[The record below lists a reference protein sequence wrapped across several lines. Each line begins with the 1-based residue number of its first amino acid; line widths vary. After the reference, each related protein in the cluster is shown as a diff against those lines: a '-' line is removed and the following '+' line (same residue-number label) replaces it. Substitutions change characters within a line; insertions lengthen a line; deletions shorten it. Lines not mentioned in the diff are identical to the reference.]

1 VGHVPEI
8 EMPEG
13 QYLSL
18 SGLIVAGAGGQT
30 RALLMRNRLLAQKAG
45 IEPILLTFDPTPH
58 YPQVRAALREQGQ
71 LVDPMRL
78 VNIFEW
84 YRDTDIDH
92 LEPTGDPLLP
102 LEGFDVED
110 TGHPDG
116 TVYTTRH
123 VHPRTRAEVA
133 VDYRRPD
140 GSVYLRLPAGKAQAT
155 SVILVNSKGLPVRS
169 WSNQKGWRQNWIV
182 SLAPEGRRAFI
193 ISDSRFS
200 LAYILPMPDDR
211 FHVMHLMH
219 NIHAK
224 DAWNSAIQP
233 TYVALLKSIHNLDG
247 LVTLTSRQRDDL
259 AARFGATTN
268 LFVVPNPVE
277 SRQRP
282 DPLPER
288 EPKRF
293 AIVSRL
299 ERQKRLED
307 AIRAFALVVK
317 EEPDAKLDIYGDGN
331 LRLPL
336 EAEITAAGVQDS
348 VHLRGPDAHAR
359 DSLWTATGF
368 LLSSRFEGYPL
379 ATLESMSH
387 GCPVIAYDIRYGPRE
402 QITDGVNGFLVKPG
416 DIRGMADRIL
426 ELIRNPGLA
435 ERMSQ
440 AALDTAKKH
449 DHVAFLNDWRDVV
462 NGVIEKKEHRTTLEF
477 VKLKVTRLGYVR
489 RLRLPSRLARLRL
502 PARLVR
508 DGSNSA
514 AFRTAPRIAF
524 AGRLEVKGH
533 SKRATLDDAVIT
545 LDAVCDASGSI
556 VPIPVQARRSGD
568 VFNVSATF
576 DLAEAFNAI
585 ESKAHALRLRLRVV
599 WNNSSWETPL
609 RRPQGWAPKYEV
621 SFADDGELT
630 LLRHP
635 RTVRHA
641 LDVARSSM
649 SGSRRLAYS
658 NAGSFW
664 SQVKRGWRRI
674 RAARVEPPVG
684 RRRGR

>member
-1 VGHVPEI
+1 
-8 EMPEG
+8 MPEG
-13 QYLSL
+13 QYFSL

-30 RALLMRNRLLAQKAG
+30 RALLMRNRLLAQRSG

-58 YPQVRAALREQGQ
+58 YPHVRDSLREQGQ

-78 VNIFEW
+78 LNIFEW
-84 YRDTDIDH
+84 YRDSDIDH
-92 LEPTGDPLLP
+92 LEPTGDPLPQLA
-102 LEGFDVED
+102 GFDVED

-140 GSVYLRLPAGKAQAT
+140 GSVYLRLPAGKAQVT
-155 SVILVNSKGLPVRS
+155 NVILVNSKGLPVRS
-169 WSNQKGWRQNWIV
+169 WPNQKGWRQNWIV
-182 SLAPEGRRAFI
+182 GLAPPERRAFI

-224 DAWNSAIQP
+224 DKWNSAIHA
-233 TYVALLKSIHNLDG
+233 TYEPLLKSIHHLDG
-247 LVTLTSRQRDDL
+247 LVTLTSRQRDDV

-268 LFVVPNPVE
+268 LFVVANPVE
-277 SRQRP
+277 SPARP
-282 DPLPER
+282 NPLPER

-317 EEPDAKLDIYGDGN
+317 EEPEARLDIYGDGN
-331 LRLPL
+331 LRVSL
-336 EAEITAAGVQDS
+336 ETEITASGVQDS
-348 VHLRGPDAHAR
+348 VHLRGHDARAR

-416 DIRGMADRIL
+416 DIHGMADRIL

-435 ERMSQ
+435 TRMSQ

-449 DHVAFLNDWRDVV
+449 DHVAFLGDWRDVV
-462 NGVIEKKEHRTTLEF
+462 NTVIEKKEHRTSLES
-477 VKLKVTRLGYVR
+477 VKLKVTRLGYIR
-489 RLRLPSRLARLRL
+489 RFRLPSRLARMGL
-502 PARLVR
+502 PARLAR
-508 DGSNSA
+508 DGSSSA
-514 AFRTAPRIAF
+514 AFRTPPRIAF

-533 SKRATLDDAVIT
+533 SKRATLEDAVIT

-556 VPIPVQARRSGD
+556 VPLPVQVRRSGEM
-568 VFNVSATF
+568 FQVSAIF
-576 DLAEAFNAI
+576 DLAEAFNMI
-585 ESKAHALRLRLRVV
+585 ENKAHALRLRLRLV
-599 WNNSSWETPL
+599 WNNSSWETSL
-609 RRPQGWAPKYEV
+609 RRPQGWAPRYEV

-635 RTVRHA
+635 RTVRYA
-641 LDVARSSM
+641 LNVARSSL
-649 SGSRRLAYS
+649 SGSRGSANS
-658 NAGSFW
+658 DAGSLW
-664 SQVKRGWRRI
+664 SQVERGWRRI
-674 RAARVEPPVG
+674 RAARNEPPTG
-684 RRRGR
+684 HRGRAR

>member
-1 VGHVPEI
+1 
-8 EMPEG
+8 MPEG
-13 QYLSL
+13 QYFSL

-30 RALLMRNRLLAQKAG
+30 RALLMRNRLLAQRSG

-58 YPQVRAALREQGQ
+58 YPHVRDSLREQGQ

-78 VNIFEW
+78 LNIFEW
-84 YRDTDIDH
+84 YRDSDIDH
-92 LEPTGDPLLP
+92 LEPTGDPLPQLA
-102 LEGFDVED
+102 GFDVED

-140 GSVYLRLPAGKAQAT
+140 GSVYLRLPAGKAQVT
-155 SVILVNSKGLPVRS
+155 NVILVNSKGLPVRS
-169 WSNQKGWRQNWIV
+169 WPNQKGWRQNWIV
-182 SLAPEGRRAFI
+182 GLAPPERRAFI

-224 DAWNSAIQP
+224 DKWNSAIHA
-233 TYVALLKSIHNLDG
+233 TYEPLLKSIHHLDG
-247 LVTLTSRQRDDL
+247 LVTLTSRQRDDV

-268 LFVVPNPVE
+268 LFVVANPVE
-277 SRQRP
+277 SPARP
-282 DPLPER
+282 NPLPER

-317 EEPDAKLDIYGDGN
+317 EEPEARLDIYGDGN
-331 LRLPL
+331 LRVSL
-336 EAEITAAGVQDS
+336 ETEITASGVQDS
-348 VHLRGPDAHAR
+348 VHLRGHDARAR

-416 DIRGMADRIL
+416 DIHGMADRIL

-435 ERMSQ
+435 TRMSQ
-440 AALDTAKKH
+440 AALETAKKH
-449 DHVAFLNDWRDVV
+449 DHVAFLDDWRDVV
-462 NGVIEKKEHRTTLEF
+462 NTVIEKKEHRTSLES
-477 VKLKVTRLGYVR
+477 VKLKVTRLGYIR
-489 RLRLPSRLARLRL
+489 RFRLPSRLARMGL
-502 PARLVR
+502 PARLAR
-508 DGSNSA
+508 DGSSSA
-514 AFRTAPRIAF
+514 AFRTPPRIAF

-533 SKRATLDDAVIT
+533 SKRATLEDAVIT

-556 VPIPVQARRSGD
+556 VPLPVQVRRSGEM
-568 VFNVSATF
+568 FQVSAIF
-576 DLAEAFNAI
+576 DLAEAFNMI
-585 ESKAHALRLRLRVV
+585 ENKAHALRLRLRLV
-599 WNNSSWETPL
+599 WNNSSWETSL
-609 RRPQGWAPKYEV
+609 RRPQGWAPRYEV

-635 RTVRHA
+635 RTVRYA
-641 LDVARSSM
+641 LDVARSSL
-649 SGSRRLAYS
+649 SGSR
-658 NAGSFW
+658 GSANSDVGSLW
-664 SQVKRGWRRI
+664 SQVERGWRRI
-674 RAARVEPPVG
+674 RAARNEPPTG
-684 RRRGR
+684 HRGRVR

>member
-1 VGHVPEI
+1 
-8 EMPEG
+8 MPEG
-13 QYLSL
+13 QYFSL

-30 RALLMRNRLLAQKAG
+30 RALLMRNRLLAQRSG

-58 YPQVRAALREQGQ
+58 YPHVRDALREQGQ

-78 VNIFEW
+78 LNIFEW
-84 YRDTDIDH
+84 YRDSDIDH
-92 LEPTGDPLLP
+92 LEPTGDPLPQLA
-102 LEGFDVED
+102 GFDVED

-140 GSVYLRLPAGKAQAT
+140 GSVYLRLPAGKAQVT
-155 SVILVNSKGLPVRS
+155 NVILVNSKGMPVRG
-169 WSNQKGWRQNWIV
+169 WPNQKGWRQNWIV
-182 SLAPEGRRAFI
+182 GLAPPERRAFI

-224 DAWNSAIQP
+224 DKWNSAIHA
-233 TYVALLKSIHNLDG
+233 TYEPLLKSIHHLDG
-247 LVTLTSRQRDDL
+247 LVTLTSRQRDD
-259 AARFGATTN
+259 
-268 LFVVPNPVE
+268 V
-277 SRQRP
+277 
-282 DPLPER
+282 ER

-317 EEPDAKLDIYGDGN
+317 EEPEARLDIYGDGN
-331 LRLPL
+331 LRVSL
-336 EAEITAAGVQDS
+336 ETEITASGVQDS
-348 VHLRGPDAHAR
+348 VHLRGHDARAR

-416 DIRGMADRIL
+416 DIHGMADRIL

-435 ERMSQ
+435 TRMSQ

-449 DHVAFLNDWRDVV
+449 DHVAFLGDWRDVV
-462 NGVIEKKEHRTTLEF
+462 NTVIEKKEHRTTLES
-477 VKLKVTRLGYVR
+477 VKLKVTRLGYIR
-489 RLRLPSRLARLRL
+489 RFRLPSRLARMGL
-502 PARLVR
+502 PARLAR
-508 DGSNSA
+508 DGSSSA
-514 AFRTAPRIAF
+514 AFRTPPRIAF

-533 SKRATLDDAVIT
+533 SKRATLEDAVIT
-545 LDAVCDASGSI
+545 LDAVCDASGSV
-556 VPIPVQARRSGD
+556 VPLPVQARRSGEM
-568 VFNVSATF
+568 FQVSAIF
-576 DLAEAFNAI
+576 DLAEAFNMI
-585 ESKAHALRLRLRVV
+585 ENKAHALRLRLRLV
-599 WNNSSWETPL
+599 WNNSSWETSL
-609 RRPQGWAPKYEV
+609 RRPQGWAPRYEV

-635 RTVRHA
+635 RTVRYA
-641 LDVARSSM
+641 LDVARSSL
-649 SGSRRLAYS
+649 SGSRGSANS
-658 NAGSFW
+658 NAGSLR
-664 SQVKRGWRRI
+664 SQVERGWRRI
-674 RAARVEPPVG
+674 RAARNEPPTG
-684 RRRGR
+684 HRGRAR

>member
-1 VGHVPEI
+1 
-8 EMPEG
+8 MPEG
-13 QYLSL
+13 QYFSL

-30 RALLMRNRLLAQKAG
+30 RALLMRNRLLAQRSG

-58 YPQVRAALREQGQ
+58 YPRVRDSLREQGQ

-78 VNIFEW
+78 LNIFEW
-84 YRDTDIDH
+84 YRDSDIDH
-92 LEPTGDPLLP
+92 LEPTGDPLPQLA
-102 LEGFDVED
+102 GFDVED

-133 VDYRRPD
+133 VDYKRPD

-155 SVILVNSKGLPVRS
+155 NVILVNSKGLPVRS
-169 WSNQKGWRQNWIV
+169 WPNQKGWRQNWIV
-182 SLAPEGRRAFI
+182 GLAPPEGRAFI

-211 FHVMHLMH
+211 FHIMHLMH

-224 DAWNSAIQP
+224 DKWNSAIHA
-233 TYVALLKSIHNLDG
+233 TYEPLLKSIHHLDG
-247 LVTLTSRQRDDL
+247 LVTLTSRQRDDV

-268 LFVVPNPVE
+268 LFVVANPVE
-277 SRQRP
+277 SPAPP
-282 DPLPER
+282 DLLPER

-317 EEPDAKLDIYGDGN
+317 QEPEARLDIYGDGN
-331 LRLPL
+331 LRISL
-336 EAEITAAGVQDS
+336 ETEIAASGVQDS
-348 VHLRGPDAHAR
+348 VHLRGHDARAR

-416 DIRGMADRIL
+416 DIHGMADRIL
-426 ELIRNPGLA
+426 DLIRNPGLA
-435 ERMSQ
+435 TRMSQ

-449 DHVAFLNDWRDVV
+449 DHVAFLGDWRDVV
-462 NGVIEKKEHRTTLEF
+462 NAVIEQKEHRTTLES

-489 RLRLPSRLARLRL
+489 RFRLPSRLARMGL
-502 PARLVR
+502 PARLAR
-508 DGSNSA
+508 DGSSSA
-514 AFRTAPRIAF
+514 AFRTPPRIAF

-533 SKRATLDDAVIT
+533 SKRATLEDAMIT

-556 VPIPVQARRSGD
+556 VPLPVQVRRSGEM
-568 VFNVSATF
+568 FQVSAIF
-576 DLAEAFNAI
+576 DLSEAFNMI
-585 ESKAHALRLRLRVV
+585 ENKAHALRLRLRLV
-599 WNNSSWETPL
+599 WNNSSWETSL
-609 RRPQGWAPKYEV
+609 RRPQGWAPRYEV

-635 RTVRHA
+635 RTVRYA
-641 LDVARSSM
+641 VDVARSSL
-649 SGSRRLAYS
+649 SGSRGPATS
-658 NAGSFW
+658 NAGSLR

-674 RAARVEPPVG
+674 RAARNEPPTG
-684 RRRGR
+684 HRGRPR